1 MRLKSAFAFLVLTHL
16 FSYTANATPH
26 HSTVKHAKKPAKKT
40 SHHTKKT
47 SKRSASRP
55 KHANTRVSIDRNRKT
70 ARNAHLYRHVAGNGP
85 YRSQYI
91 TTSVRHRK
99 GRTSTAS
106 PAIPEDIANIL
117 LSDYED
123 DSPIS
128 LSPAHKARYRTAKQT
143 AMIKLI
149 EQLGKPYRW
158 GGASPTTGF
167 DCSGLIYYAYRN
179 LVNIK
184 LPRTANEMYHFRDA
198 PPIAKNNLQ
207 RGDLVFFRIH
217 GVTAA
222 DHVGVY
228 LGNGKFIQS
237 PRTGSDIRISQLSSS
252 YWQEHYVGAR
262 RVITPKNIL

>member
-1 MRLKSAFAFLVLTHL
+1 MRLKSTFAVLLLTHL
-16 FSYTANATPH
+16 FSYTANATSNYSTDKHSKKQIKHTTRHSKTQKKIPLAH
-26 HSTVKHAKKPAKKT
+26 H
-40 SHHTKKT
+40 
-47 SKRSASRP
+47 
-55 KHANTRVSIDRNRKT
+55 KHANNAIFVIDRNRKT
-70 ARNAHLYRHVAGNGP
+70 TRNAHLYRNVANDRT
-85 YRSQYI
+85 YQSQYI
-91 TTSVRHRK
+91 TTHIRNKK
-99 GRTSTAS
+99 GRVSLS
-106 PAIPEDIANIL
+106 SSAIPEDIANML
-117 LSDYED
+117 LSDYD

-143 AMIKLI
+143 AMVKLM

-158 GGASPTTGF
+158 GGTSPTTGF

-217 GVTAA
+217 GTAAA

-262 RVITPKNIL
+262 RVITPNNIL